1 METLSLSVGQRAL
14 IALALVMLVWY
25 VIGIGCNRRRSISTL
40 TWLREGLRVLEGEL
54 QASWIGSAASG
65 ARVTLRATAS
75 PLRQLEAS
83 FLLES
88 REFLPLWL
96 VNRLRG
102 RRDELI
108 IQVQLRSARQGEVE
122 VVTPGDRWERS
133 LLQDSRSTW
142 QWQNG
147 PFGLRVAH
155 QGREGQALSV
165 AVLPFLQ
172 SYGPFVRRFSWRK
185 EKPHLI
191 LYMRLAGLTRYPAV
205 DFFSDLVTVLKMPS
219 H

>member
-1 METLSLSVGQRAL
+1 MSLTVSQRAL

-25 VIGIGCNRRRSISTL
+25 VVGIWYNRRRSMRTL
-40 TWLREGLRVLEGEL
+40 NWLREGLRGLGGQL

-65 ARVTLRATAS
+65 AQIMVSGTSA
-75 PLRQLEAS
+75 PIHQLEAS

-88 REFLPLWL
+88 RELLPLWL

-108 IQVQLRSARQGEVE
+108 IRIQLRSARQGEVE
-122 VVTPGDRWERS
+122 VVVSGSRCERS
-133 LLQDSRSTW
+133 LRQDSRSTW
-142 QWQNG
+142 QWQDG

-155 QGREGQALSV
+155 QGRGGQALSA
-165 AVLPFLQ
+165 AVLPFLHR
-172 SYGPFVRRFSWRK
+172 YGPFLRRFSWRR
-185 EKPHLI
+185 EKPHLV
-191 LYMRLAGLTRYPAV
+191 LYMRLAGLTECPAA
-205 DFFSDLVTVLKMPS
+205 DFFSDMVAVLQAPR